1 MAKISMLDE
10 YNQEHLAEEKDLVN
24 RTSAYGIL
32 LKKGK
37 VLLVRDSKSQTWEF
51 PGGGLDK
58 GETKEQGVIRE
69 FLEETGLQ
77 VDPDNIKFFKDIQD
91 YFYSNTYEQAWN
103 SLRYFYFVKVFEGAF
118 LEGGNGDDTAAVGF
132 FTQDQVK
139 SLAIKPKIFQI
150 VNEVFSGI

>member
-10 YNQEHLAEEKDLVN
+10 YNKEHLVEEKDLVD
-24 RTSAYGIL
+24 RVSAYGIL
-32 LKKGK
+32 IKKGK
-37 VLLVRDSKSQTWEF
+37 VLLVKDSKSQTWEF

-58 GETKEQGVIRE
+58 GETKEEGIVRE

-77 VDPDNIKFFKDIQD
+77 VNPDSIEFFTDIQD
-91 YFYSNTYEQAWN
+91 YLYSTTYGEAWN
-103 SLRYFYFVKVFEGAF
+103 SLRYFYFVKVFQGAF

-132 FTQDQVK
+132 FTKDQVK
-139 SLAIKPKIFQI
+139 NLAIKPKILKI